1 MPLQSSAGVSE
12 RCSLRCAWGALRAER
27 VTLAIMESGNG
38 AIRRLVG
45 RVAPQATTRFED
57 GMVVV
62 SVPLAE
68 WAATSGAAS

>member
-1 MPLQSSAGVSE
+1 MTTAIG
-12 RCSLRCAWGALRAER
+12 
-27 VTLAIMESGNG
+27 IMEPDNG

-57 GMVVV
+57 GMVLV

-68 WAATSGAAS
+68 WAATSGAVS

>member
-1 MPLQSSAGVSE
+1 MTTAIG
-12 RCSLRCAWGALRAER
+12 
-27 VTLAIMESGNG
+27 IMEPGNG

-57 GMVVV
+57 GMVLV

-68 WAATSGAAS
+68 WAATSGAVS

>member
-1 MPLQSSAGVSE
+1 MRTAIG
-12 RCSLRCAWGALRAER
+12 
-27 VTLAIMESGNG
+27 IMEPGNG

-45 RVAPQATTRFED
+45 RVAPQAITRFED

-68 WAATSGAAS
+68 WTASAGAVS